1 MMNPLSPEEILISI
15 HPDYKRC
22 AECNRY
28 FHFEKNKNIH
38 IRIFLI
44 TPIRKCVVCY
54 CVHHPYI
61 HERLQSLGVT
71 NTELESI
78 YGDLYA
84 IKYSYHHNRFA
95 FNKIN
100 PL

>member
-1 MMNPLSPEEILISI
+1 MTPLSPEEILISI

-22 AECNRY
+22 VECNRY

-44 TPIRKCVVCY
+44 SPIIKCIVCY
-54 CVHHPYI
+54 CNHAYI
-61 HERLQSLGVT
+61 HDRVQSLGVT
-71 NTELESI
+71 NTQLESV

-84 IKYSYHHNRFA
+84 IDYLYHSNRFA